1 MPEKLSA
8 FIITKNEEDKIA
20 RCLAHLTWVDELI
33 ILDSDS
39 TDKTVDIAKK
49 YSKKIFKKKFEGYGP
64 QKQAAIEKCSNEWI
78 LEIDADEIVPEELK
92 KEIQT
97 LMQEKEKL
105 NKYVAYTIKRQEF
118 FMGKALMTSTIPRF
132 YRKDKVKYQG
142 MIHEKLEIQG
152 PVGKLKNE
160 IIHEAD
166 KYDTIAKRI
175 EKINEYTKKEAEIMY
190 KEKQWSIA
198 KVLSSMITIPPC
210 YFLWMMIRK
219 GLIWKGYRGLI
230 WSLLTAY
237 YHFLIYAK
245 VYEYIYKEKQKPI
258 NPIYSLRS

>member
-1 MPEKLSA
+1 MPAKLSA
-8 FIITKNEEDKIA
+8 FIITKNEEEKIA
-20 RCLAHLTWVDELI
+20 RCLEHLQWVDEI
-33 ILDSDS
+33 VVLDSDS
-39 TDKTVDIAKK
+39 IDKTVEIAKK
-49 YSKKIFKKKFEGYGP
+49 YTKKVYKRKFEGYGQ
-64 QKQAAIEKCSNEWI
+64 QKQAAIEKCTNEWI

-92 KEIQT
+92 KEIQRI
-97 LMQEKEKL
+97 LLEEKNL
-105 NKYVAYTIKRQEF
+105 NRYAAYTVKRQEF
-118 FMGKALMTSTIPRF
+118 FMGKALMNSTIPRF

-142 MIHEKLEIQG
+142 IIHEKLEIQG
-152 PVGKLKNE
+152 QVGKLKNK

-245 VYEYIYKEKQKPI
+245 IYEYIYKEKIVTMQ
-258 NPIYSLRS
+258 NPS